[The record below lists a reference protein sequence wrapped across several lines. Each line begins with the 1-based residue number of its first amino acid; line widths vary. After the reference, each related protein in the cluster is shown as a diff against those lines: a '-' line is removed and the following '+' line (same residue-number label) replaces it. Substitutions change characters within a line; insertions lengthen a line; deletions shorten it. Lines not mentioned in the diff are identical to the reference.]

1 MDRLQIPGYVD
12 ASDIYSD
19 KYMEEMLTSVTVAR
33 DGIFAGRFLG
43 QTIIVT
49 GAGSGIGLATARR
62 IAMEGGRVI
71 AADLS
76 RERLSV
82 LAADNPTLDI
92 VCVAGDITSEVC
104 VAEIIELAG
113 DRIDGLANVAG
124 VMDDFSPIHEVED
137 EMWERIF
144 AVNVTAIMRLSR
156 AVIPLMLQ
164 AKSGAVV
171 NISSEAGLRGSA
183 GGAAY
188 TAAKHAV
195 IGLTKNSAVMYGLE
209 GIRVNAV
216 APGSTMTNLQATW
229 GSEIAA
235 ARLKPLIAANVPG
248 AASADEI
255 AASVA
260 FLLSD
265 ESANINGSVLLSDG
279 GWGAI

>member
-1 MDRLQIPGYVD
+1 MSVHP
-12 ASDIYSD
+12 IYSD
-19 KYMEEMLTSVTVAR
+19 KYMEEILTSVTVAR
-33 DGIFAGRFLG
+33 GGIFAGRFAG

-76 RERLSV
+76 RERLSA
-82 LAADNPTLDI
+82 LTRDNPTLDI
-92 VCVAGDITSEVC
+92 LCVSGDITSEAC
-104 VAEIIELAG
+104 VAAIIELAG

-216 APGSTMTNLQATW
+216 APGSTTTNLQATW

-255 AASVA
+255 ATSVA
-260 FLLSD
+260 FLLSK